1 MISKGTI
8 RYIKSLQL
16 KKYRNKAQSFLVEG
30 TKSVLELL
38 NSNFEVTHLV
48 GTDSF
53 LKDNEIFL
61 SKLEVSPELVSAQQ
75 LNSLSSLKTNQDVL
89 AVARKPVDKPLSIS
103 KNEYSLA
110 LDGISDPGNLG
121 TIIRTAD
128 WYGIQNVICS
138 RECADFYN
146 PKVIQASMGSF
157 TRVRIHYTD
166 LLGFLKD
173 HLVYGAA
180 LEGEN
185 VHQINFA
192 NGGVLLIGNEAH
204 GISPALHNIIDQWIC
219 IPGYGGAESLNA
231 ALATAVIC
239 DNLRRQKIRF

>member
-1 MISKGTI
+1 M
-8 RYIKSLQL
+8 QL

-38 NSNFEVTHLV
+38 NSNFEITHLI
-48 GTDSF
+48 GTESF
-53 LKDNEIFL
+53 LKINEKLI
-61 SKLEVSPELVSAQQ
+61 SKLKVSAELVSAQQ

-89 AVARKPVDKPLSIS
+89 AVARKLVDEPLRIS
-103 KNEYSLA
+103 ENEYSLA

-128 WYGIQNVICS
+128 WYGIKNVICS
-138 RECADFYN
+138 KECADFYN

-157 TRVRIHYTD
+157 TRVRVLYTD
-166 LLGFLKD
+166 LLSFLKD
-173 HLVYGAA
+173 YLVYGAA
-180 LEGEN
+180 LQGEN
-185 VHQINFA
+185 IHQMDFSAAGII
-192 NGGVLLIGNEAH
+192 LIGNEAR
-204 GISPALHNIIDQWIC
+204 GISPALHSTIDRWIS

-239 DNLRRQKIRF
+239 DNLRRKC